1 MFRVIVQEVKSGVP
15 GAPDSETINER
26 LRLTLDAV
34 DVWAVSNAVIAVAQV
49 RKRVRK
55 AKTKGAA

>member
-1 MFRVIVQEVKSGVP
+1 MFRVIVQSVRSAPGSTEEVI
-15 GAPDSETINER
+15 EER

-49 RKRVRK
+49 KKRVRK
-55 AKTKGAA
+55 LKSKAAP